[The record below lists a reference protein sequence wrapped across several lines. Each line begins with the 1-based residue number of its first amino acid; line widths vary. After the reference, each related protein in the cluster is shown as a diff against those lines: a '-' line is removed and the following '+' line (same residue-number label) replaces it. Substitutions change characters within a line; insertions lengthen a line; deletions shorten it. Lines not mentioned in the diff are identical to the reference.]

1 MTVINRQ
8 QYMNELSRLL
18 TFMFK
23 EDRSEIIKQYNDML
37 DNAEDEEAM
46 LKSFG
51 SPTKLAVTISRS
63 YQRDEMKL
71 STKADSKDGTST
83 ETIKVK
89 PVIPEAKPA
98 AATKAMPAMPAENPD
113 DAYIDVIEE
122 IRREL
127 AAEEGVEYKPI
138 FFKEESKPEAEEEA
152 APEEEAPEEETVEE
166 AESPAEEAETEETEE
181 PSEEEASAEEETEAE
196 ETEAPAE
203 EEEEEEAAPVE
214 EESAEA
220 EEAEAEEKS
229 EEPAE
234 TEEEAEQSE
243 EAEES
248 EEPSEE
254 EAPAEEA
261 EAEEAEA
268 EETAEEAEAAPEEEA
283 EEEKPEV
290 KELELPD
297 ANAIFDELDAMKA
310 PEAVTEKKTKVFALI
325 LYLLVSI
332 PVGIAAA
339 VVMLIAELAILGV
352 SFAVLK
358 AGFELLH
365 FTFSG
370 MTVFADVIVCLGVTL
385 GVLAIGLLLLWLA
398 VWLLIVSIPALVRGL
413 IALGKKLCVKEVE
426 VNG

>member
-1 MTVINRQ
+1 
-8 QYMNELSRLL
+8 MNELSRLL

-46 LKSFG
+46 LESFG

-89 PVIPEAKPA
+89 PVIPEAKPESV
-98 AATKAMPAMPAENPD
+98 TKAAPVTPVMPAENPD

-122 IRREL
+122 IRREM
-127 AAEEGVEYKPI
+127 AAEEGIEYKPI
-138 FFKEESKPEAEEEA
+138 FFKEEPKPEVEEEA
-152 APEEEAPEEETVEE
+152 VSEVEEAPEEE
-166 AESPAEEAETEETEE
+166 
-181 PSEEEASAEEETEAE
+181 
-196 ETEAPAE
+196 PAE
-203 EEEEEEAAPVE
+203 EEEA
-214 EESAEA
+214 
-220 EEAEAEEKS
+220 
-229 EEPAE
+229 
-234 TEEEAEQSE
+234 T
-243 EAEES
+243 

-254 EAPAEEA
+254 EAPAAEESEAEEAEASAEDAEAAPEEESAEAEEETEEAAEAEEAAEETAEAEETEESAEEDAPAAEEA
-261 EAEEAEA
+261 EAEEA
-268 EETAEEAEAAPEEEA
+268 EETAEEAEAAPEEESK
-283 EEEKPEV
+283 EEKLEV

-297 ANAIFDELDAMKA
+297 ANAIFDELDAVKA
-310 PEAVTEKKTKVFALI
+310 PEVVTEKKTKVFALI

-339 VVMLIAELAILGV
+339 LVMLAAELAILGV
-352 SFAVLK
+352 GIIVIK

-398 VWLLIVSIPALVRGL
+398 VWLIIVSIPALVRGL
-413 IALGKKLCVKEVE
+413 VALGKKLCVKEVE

>member
-1 MTVINRQ
+1 
-8 QYMNELSRLL
+8 
-18 TFMFK
+18 MFK

-46 LKSFG
+46 LESFG

-89 PVIPEAKPA
+89 PVIPEAKPES
-98 AATKAMPAMPAENPD
+98 ATKAMPVMPAEEPD

-122 IRREL
+122 IRREM
-127 AAEEGVEYKPI
+127 AAEEGIEYKPI
-138 FFKEESKPEAEEEA
+138 FFKEEPKPEVEEEA
-152 APEEEAPEEETVEE
+152 VPEEEPVSEEEAP
-166 AESPAEEAETEETEE
+166 AEEAEETEE
-181 PSEEEASAEEETEAE
+181 PSEEEAPAAE
-196 ETEAPAE
+196 ET
-203 EEEEEEAAPVE
+203 V
-214 EESAEA
+214 A
-220 EEAEAEEKS
+220 EEAEA
-229 EEPAE
+229 P
-234 TEEEAEQSE
+234 
-243 EAEES
+243 
-248 EEPSEE
+248 
-254 EAPAEEA
+254 
-261 EAEEAEA
+261 
-268 EETAEEAEAAPEEEA
+268 AEEAEAAPEEEA
-283 EEEKPEV
+283 AEAEEATAEEEPAEAEEAAEETEEAEETDEPSEEEAPAAEEPETEEAETPAEEAEEAPEEETKEEKLEV
-290 KELELPD
+290 QELELPD
-297 ANAIFDELDAMKA
+297 ANAIFDELDAIKA
-310 PEAVTEKKTKVFALI
+310 PEVVTEKKTKVFALI
-325 LYLLVSI
+325 LYLLVAI

-339 VVMLIAELAILGV
+339 LVMLAIELAILGAG
-352 SFAVLK
+352 FAVLK

-413 IALGKKLCVKEVE
+413 VALGKKLCVKEVE

>member
-89 PVIPEAKPA
+89 PVIPEAKPENP
-98 AATKAMPAMPAENPD
+98 TKAMPAMPAEEPD

-122 IRREL
+122 IRREM
-127 AAEEGVEYKPI
+127 AAEEGIEYKPI
-138 FFKEESKPEAEEEA
+138 FFKEEPKPEVEEEA
-152 APEEEAPEEETVEE
+152 IEE
-166 AESPAEEAETEETEE
+166 AEAPAEEAEETEE
-181 PSEEEASAEEETEAE
+181 PSEEEAPAEETEAE
-196 ETEAPAE
+196 EAE
-203 EEEEEEAAPVE
+203 ETAEEAEAAPVE

-229 EEPAE
+229 EEPSEA
-234 TEEEAEQSE
+234 EEAEEKPE

-248 EEPSEE
+248 EEPSDE

-261 EAEEAEA
+261 EEAS
-268 EETAEEAEAAPEEEA
+268 EEAEAAPEEEA
-283 EEEKPEV
+283 EEEKLEV
-290 KELELPD
+290 RELELPD

-310 PEAVTEKKTKVFALI
+310 PEVVTEKKTKVFALI
-325 LYLLVSI
+325 LYLLISI

-339 VVMLIAELAILGV
+339 LVMLALELAILGV
-352 SFAVLK
+352 SFIVLK
-358 AGFELLH
+358 AGFEILH

-370 MTVFADVIVCLGVTL
+370 MTVFADVFVCLGVTL
-385 GVLAIGLLLLWLA
+385 GVLAVGLLLLWLA

-413 IALGKKLCVKEVE
+413 VALGKKLCVKEVE